1 MRNNLTKGV
10 ILCLAA
16 FVPLTPVLAQ
26 SDRGTITGT
35 VSDPAGAVV
44 PNAAITATNSDTQAR
59 FETTSTSTGNYT
71 LVQLP
76 AGVYDLETVSPG
88 FSKAI
93 QKGIR
98 VQVAAIERI
107 DVKLQISSSSDSVT
121 VVADAPLLKTESGE
135 QSSNITT
142 EKILAL
148 PLYGGNGRN
157 SGGGFRS
164 PYAFLTTMASA
175 TIVPSGGNNSIRVN
189 GLQNDT
195 YSTRIEGQ
203 EATNTQQ
210 PNASHI
216 NPGVEAIEE
225 VTLQTSNFAAEYGEI
240 GGGLINFTAK
250 SGTNRFHGSAFEY
263 LRNEFLNAGQPFTD
277 NGNGQHVRARTR
289 SNDYGFSIGG
299 PVWIPKVYN
308 GHNRTFFNFNLEAAP
323 GTSTAS
329 SLITVP
335 SAAFR
340 NGDFSSVLTNK
351 SLGADVEGRTI
362 RENTIYDPST
372 NHTVGGVVSRD
383 PFPGNII
390 PPSRFDPVAVKIQN
404 LIPLATAAG
413 NQNNFQQNFSG
424 KTGAKLFTTKVDHNL
439 SANSKLAFYYSHR
452 ISNGWTQPDDL
463 PIPIT
468 AVRRGTNNNPTV
480 RLNYYQNLRPTLI
493 LNVGIGFIR
502 NLNPDPAL
510 DGVLEY
516 DAPGKLGFVGGA
528 TTYFTGKA
536 AVGFPRITGISG
548 GLGGA
553 PNLGPV
559 NANIYNSQKPSAVAN
574 LTWVKNNHTFKFGGE
589 WRKDAH
595 TDRNVRGS
603 QGILNFNT
611 QQTALPSNQSLSGGN
626 VGFAYASFLLGLA
639 DSGTV
644 STAQDPQFLK
654 TSWGAFAQDSWKVTS
669 RLTLELGVRYDFQ
682 SGLREL
688 WDRLGSFDPRVPNP
702 SAGGLPGGMAYA
714 GYGTGRCNC
723 QFAPGYRYGFQP
735 RLGFA
740 YRFGDKTVIRG
751 GWGIAYGQTANFNYI
766 SNVPIVGVG
775 FNQLS
780 FNRPSFGEPAFTLQ
794 GGLPYNPASL
804 NAVSLNPGIRPNP
817 GQVDAPPYWLD
828 PNGGRPPRINQWSI
842 GVQREITNNLVIEA
856 SYVGN
861 RAAWL
866 QATALNDLNAVT
878 PESLKAKGID
888 FTNATDRALL
898 TNQLGS
904 SAVQARGFKAPYAG
918 FPMTQ
923 SLLQALKPYPQFSSI
938 PVRWSPLGDSWYD
951 SLQTKV
957 TKRYSHGLDVSG
969 GFTWQKELSLGADPG
984 ATGTVNDVFNRQN
997 QKSISPQSTP
1007 FVLVIAAN
1015 YQTPAWGSSRLMRLA
1030 TGGWTIGTVLRY
1042 QSALPIAVPLA
1053 QNSLGTQLG
1062 RGTLSNRV
1070 AGQPL
1075 FLNDPN
1081 CRCYDP
1087 SKDLILNPKAWSDP
1101 APGQWGVSS
1110 AYYNDYR
1117 GFRRPSEQIVFG
1129 RTFRLHESI
1138 AVEVQAMFFN
1148 ALNRT
1153 YLNVPDSTNALATK
1167 TNGSDGT
1174 LTGGFGRINT
1184 GTTAFGPRDGVLN
1197 MRVHF

>member
-1 MRNNLTKGV
+1 
-10 ILCLAA
+10 
-16 FVPLTPVLAQ
+16 
-26 SDRGTITGT
+26 
-35 VSDPAGAVV
+35 
-44 PNAAITATNSDTQAR
+44 
-59 FETTSTSTGNYT
+59 
-71 LVQLP
+71 
-76 AGVYDLETVSPG
+76 
-88 FSKAI
+88 
-93 QKGIR
+93 
-98 VQVAAIERI
+98 
-107 DVKLQISSSSDSVT
+107 
-121 VVADAPLLKTESGE
+121 
-135 QSSNITT
+135 
-142 EKILAL
+142 
-148 PLYGGNGRN
+148 
-157 SGGGFRS
+157 
-164 PYAFLTTMASA
+164 
-175 TIVPSGGNNSIRVN
+175 
-189 GLQNDT
+189 
-195 YSTRIEGQ
+195 
-203 EATNTQQ
+203 
-210 PNASHI
+210 
-216 NPGVEAIEE
+216 
-225 VTLQTSNFAAEYGEI
+225 
-240 GGGLINFTAK
+240 
-250 SGTNRFHGSAFEY
+250 
-263 LRNEFLNAGQPFTD
+263 
-277 NGNGQHVRARTR
+277 
-289 SNDYGFSIGG
+289 
-299 PVWIPKVYN
+299 
-308 GHNRTFFNFNLEAAP
+308 
-323 GTSTAS
+323 
-329 SLITVP
+329 
-335 SAAFR
+335 
-340 NGDFSSVLTNK
+340 
-351 SLGADVEGRTI
+351 
-362 RENTIYDPST
+362 
-372 NHTVGGVVSRD
+372 
-383 PFPGNII
+383 
-390 PPSRFDPVAVKIQN
+390 
-404 LIPLATAAG
+404 
-413 NQNNFQQNFSG
+413 
-424 KTGAKLFTTKVDHNL
+424 
-439 SANSKLAFYYSHR
+439 
-452 ISNGWTQPDDL
+452 
-463 PIPIT
+463 
-468 AVRRGTNNNPTV
+468 
-480 RLNYYQNLRPTLI
+480 
-493 LNVGIGFIR
+493 
-502 NLNPDPAL
+502 
-510 DGVLEY
+510 
-516 DAPGKLGFVGGA
+516 
-528 TTYFTGKA
+528 
-536 AVGFPRITGISG
+536 
-548 GLGGA
+548 
-553 PNLGPV
+553 
-559 NANIYNSQKPSAVAN
+559 
-574 LTWVKNNHTFKFGGE
+574 
-589 WRKDAH
+589 
-595 TDRNVRGS
+595 
-603 QGILNFNT
+603 
-611 QQTALPSNQSLSGGN
+611 
-626 VGFAYASFLLGLA
+626 
-639 DSGTV
+639 
-644 STAQDPQFLK
+644 
-654 TSWGAFAQDSWKVTS
+654 
-669 RLTLELGVRYDFQ
+669 
-682 SGLREL
+682 
-688 WDRLGSFDPRVPNP
+688 
-702 SAGGLPGGMAYA
+702 MAYA

-878 PESLKAKGID
+878 PEGLKAKGID
-888 FTNATDRALL
+888 FTSATDRALL

-1087 SKDLILNPKAWSDP
+1087 SKDLNLNPKAWSDP